1 MKSLINRHRRN
12 KSKDT
17 TKASTVNQADLNNL
31 VDKEMTQNQSIT
43 GSTNLLNKLSSP
55 DEEEPNASTSKE
67 PIEFDLIN
75 KMLPK
80 ELLIR
85 IFSHLDTVS
94 LCRCAQVSKVI

>member
-1 MKSLINRHRRN
+1 MKSLINRHKRN

-17 TKASTVNQADLNNL
+17 SKASTADQTDLNNL
-31 VDKEMTQNQSIT
+31 VEKEMTQNQT
-43 GSTNLLNKLSSP
+43 STASPSLLNKQDEDEYSLSIG
-55 DEEEPNASTSKE
+55 KE
-67 PIEFDLIN
+67 VPELDLIN

-85 IFSHLDTVS
+85 IFSHLNTVS

>member
-1 MKSLINRHRRN
+1 MKSLINRHKRN

-17 TKASTVNQADLNNL
+17 TKASSGDQAYLNNL
-31 VDKEMTQNQSIT
+31 VEKEMTQNQT
-43 GSTNLLNKLSSP
+43 STASPNLLNKP
-55 DEEEPNASTSKE
+55 DEDELNLSIGKE
-67 PIEFDLIN
+67 IPEFDLIN

-94 LCRCAQVSKVI
+94 LCRCAQVSKVNL